1 MKIDFST
8 SFPIYLQIINGFK
21 RKAAVGELVPG
32 QKIPSQREL
41 AAELKVNV
49 NTVQRA
55 YREMENLGL
64 VRTLR
69 GQGTYMTEDESLVGQ
84 LRTEMLK
91 NVVNDFL
98 AAMAALGYGDEDIL
112 ELVRTGMRQKNGG
125 EVR

>member
-1 MKIDFST
+1 MDFST